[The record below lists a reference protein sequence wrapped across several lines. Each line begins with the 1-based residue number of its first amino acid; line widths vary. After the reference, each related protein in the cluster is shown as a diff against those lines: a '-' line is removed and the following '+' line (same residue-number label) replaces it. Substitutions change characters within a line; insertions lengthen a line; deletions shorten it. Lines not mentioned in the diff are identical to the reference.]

1 MAIHPGKIVQ
11 CELIFVCLF
20 VFVSSK
26 KQAEKRCFDSKRF
39 FARSGTG
46 GTPGDASA
54 VHTVGTAPRPEPHRA
69 DSRADR
75 GSSLILYRPRSDS
88 RRMSSETPDEGSER
102 TQQQQFAAA
111 LAEFGRTLQGVAGRL
126 EALDSKVTAITES
139 LHDVVAQ
146 EVHERMEEFGSRR
159 PGGMANDEAK
169 ERRQLME
176 NEAYRRHILLRCGVP
191 PTLPVRSTG
200 AARVSKLHDVLV
212 EVQLHVDQKV
222 ANMLWEMSGLQ
233 PTAFTF
239 RDPFTRGQLHKSER
253 SFRTL
258 VTGFKLMK
266 AAIHKI
272 IGLGLDEMP
281 GGSQAL
287 VAELTAGEDLLE
299 KFDLMVVQ
307 QGGVV
312 PAAELTLIESAIHE
326 DLDRWTGSLDA
337 VATHILQSSAS
348 RMAPLLGSGEVMEVP
363 VIPDLKW
370 TSTSHNLNVSGDIA
384 GRVRSAE
391 STRKRQL
398 DGAFPTA
405 RAETRLIGAGAGAG
419 RGQQGQPRP
428 GGSLARQPVGC
439 PRGVC
444 WVWWRHTK
452 EGHPNACLHN
462 PCGHRHSDT

>member
-1 MAIHPGKIVQ
+1 M
-11 CELIFVCLF
+11 
-20 VFVSSK
+20 
-26 KQAEKRCFDSKRF
+26 
-39 FARSGTG
+39 
-46 GTPGDASA
+46 
-54 VHTVGTAPRPEPHRA
+54 
-69 DSRADR
+69 
-75 GSSLILYRPRSDS
+75 ILYRPRSDS

-312 PAAELTLIESAIHE
+312 PAAELTM
-326 DLDRWTGSLDA
+326 T
-337 VATHILQSSAS
+337 
-348 RMAPLLGSGEVMEVP
+348 
-363 VIPDLKW
+363 K
-370 TSTSHNLNVSGDIA
+370 
-384 GRVRSAE
+384 
-391 STRKRQL
+391 
-398 DGAFPTA
+398 
-405 RAETRLIGAGAGAG
+405 
-419 RGQQGQPRP
+419 
-428 GGSLARQPVGC
+428 
-439 PRGVC
+439 
-444 WVWWRHTK
+444 HT
-452 EGHPNACLHN
+452 
-462 PCGHRHSDT
+462 TM